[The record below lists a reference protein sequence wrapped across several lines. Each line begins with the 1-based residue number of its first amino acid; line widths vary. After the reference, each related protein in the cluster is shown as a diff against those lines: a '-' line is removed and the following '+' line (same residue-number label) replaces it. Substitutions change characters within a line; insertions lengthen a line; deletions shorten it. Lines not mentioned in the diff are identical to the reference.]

1 MSEWP
6 MNEYEEP
13 KMPGRRQRFPH
24 GPAIDWNVSGV
35 ASCRGVP
42 IRSGSPVCSREL
54 RRLQDVCQRPLLASR
69 FCRTEE

>member
-24 GPAIDWNVSGV
+24 SPMIDGSVSGG
-35 ASCRGVP
+35 A
-42 IRSGSPVCSREL
+42 L
-54 RRLQDVCQRPLLASR
+54 RAFLSARVDRCAVTN
-69 FCRTEE
+69 FDDCRTSARGRY